1 MEMLRVKKIALGFGG
16 LQVLQGISFSMEKGE
31 KVALIGP
38 NGAGK
43 TTVLNVLSGLL
54 TPQSGKIDLLGHD
67 ITHRPT
73 HARAALGLS
82 RSFQVSSLFPQ
93 LSVRSN
99 VLLALHGIQRSS
111 YQMIRP
117 ITAYKANLD
126 KADELLESVDLSSK
140 RDILALSLS
149 HGEQRGL
156 ELILAL
162 ASNPMV
168 LLLDEPTAGLTSDES
183 SALAEIL
190 RSSSNK
196 DVAVL
201 FVAHDLDLVFT
212 VAERI
217 LVLYYGTIIA
227 EGTPEEI
234 QANQSVRE
242 IYLGETNG
250 A

>member
-1 MEMLRVKKIALGFGG
+1 MEILKVEGIFLGFGG
-16 LQVLQGISFSMEKGE
+16 LQVLQGISFAMKKGE
-31 KVALIGP
+31 KLALIGP

-43 TTVLNVLSGLL
+43 TTVLNVLTGLIA
-54 TPQSGKIDLLGHD
+54 PQSGTIDLLGHN
-67 ITHRPT
+67 ITRWPT
-73 HARAALGLS
+73 HARAPLGLS

-93 LSVRSN
+93 LSVLSN
-99 VLLALHGIQRSS
+99 VLLALHGIQGTSW
-111 YQMIRP
+111 QMIRA
-117 ITAYKANLD
+117 ITAYKAKLD
-126 KADELLESVDLSSK
+126 EAADLLESVDLLSK
-140 RDILALSLS
+140 RDIPARSLS
-149 HGEQRGL
+149 HGEQRRL

-183 SALAEIL
+183 AALAGIL
-190 RSSSNK
+190 CSPSNK

-217 LVLYYGTIIA
+217 LVLYYGTVIA

-242 IYLGETNG
+242 IYLGETKS